1 MSGYECFADYYDEL
15 TANVEYSKIANYILK
30 ILKLNNHNPG
40 RVVDLACGTGSLT
53 LELAKV
59 GLDVIGV
66 DSSCDMLSVARNKA
80 LEYDK
85 NIFFICQKMQD
96 LDLGQKVDTIICTL
110 DSINHLERKEDVQK
124 TFEKVSKNL
133 KKGAYFIFDVNTIYK
148 HDFILANNT
157 FVYETERVFCV
168 WQNSLD
174 DESHR
179 VFINLDFFEE
189 KNGVYFRN
197 SEEFFENAYR
207 EEEIEHMLKK
217 ANLEVIDKYD
227 DMTFEPSVK
236 KSERIFYVTRKIEN
250 F

>member
-1 MSGYECFADYYDEL
+1 M
-15 TANVEYSKIANYILK
+15 ILF
-30 ILKLNNHNPG
+30 L
-40 RVVDLACGTGSLT
+40 
-53 LELAKV
+53 
-59 GLDVIGV
+59 
-66 DSSCDMLSVARNKA
+66 
-80 LEYDK
+80 
-85 NIFFICQKMQD
+85 Q
-96 LDLGQKVDTIICTL
+96 
-110 DSINHLERKEDVQK
+110 
-124 TFEKVSKNL
+124 
-133 KKGAYFIFDVNTIYK
+133 
-148 HDFILANNT
+148 T